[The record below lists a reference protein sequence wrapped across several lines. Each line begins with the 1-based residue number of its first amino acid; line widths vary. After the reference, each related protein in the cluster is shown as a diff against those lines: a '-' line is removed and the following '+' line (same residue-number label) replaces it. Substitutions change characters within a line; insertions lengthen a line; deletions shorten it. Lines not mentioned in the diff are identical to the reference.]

1 MKKMMIGL
9 VGMATVMFAA
19 PETMAAPHGHKH
31 DRGNDGLRLAAG
43 IVHLVK
49 EVVAPTPAVV
59 TPRPIVV
66 APPPAVVT
74 PRPIV
79 VTPRRP
85 AVKAPARHHRVE
97 PKRAPQKH
105 DRAPRHNNKKGNR
118 R

>member
-49 EVVAPTPAVV
+49 EVVAPTPVV
-59 TPRPIVV
+59 I

-79 VTPRRP
+79 VAPPP